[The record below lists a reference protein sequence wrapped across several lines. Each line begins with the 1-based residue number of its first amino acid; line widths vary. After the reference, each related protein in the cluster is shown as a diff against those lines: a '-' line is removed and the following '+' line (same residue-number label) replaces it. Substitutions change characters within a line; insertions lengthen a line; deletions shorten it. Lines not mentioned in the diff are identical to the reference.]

1 MIENSQNMMK
11 FMHMLLGGIGI
22 IALARFAQVFDLWNN
37 PQYQNTCE
45 ILDNTHAKGV
55 G

>member
-1 MIENSQNMMK
+1 MK
-11 FMHMLLGGIGI
+11 LMQMLLGGIGI
-22 IALARFAQVFDLWNN
+22 IAFARFARVFDLWNG
-37 PQYQNTCE
+37 PQYQNIYK

>member
-1 MIENSQNMMK
+1 MK

-22 IALARFAQVFDLWNN
+22 IALARFARVLNLWNN
-37 PQYQNTCE
+37 PQYQNTYE
-45 ILDNTHAKGV
+45 ILDDTHAKGI

>member
-1 MIENSQNMMK
+1 MK
-11 FMHMLLGGIGI
+11 LVHMLLGGIGI
-22 IALARFAQVFDLWNN
+22 IALARFAQVFDLWNG
-37 PQYQNTCE
+37 PQYQNIYK